1 VLIKYLMEEYEAK
14 VQLMI
19 LHRPLVL
26 RAFAT
31 KNSQVLEV
39 KLLVEAAIYLVV
51 ELTQM
56 EDSVE
61 QTVNSTYP
69 TY

>member
-1 VLIKYLMEEYEAK
+1 MEQYEVK
-14 VQLMI
+14 VQLLI
-19 LHRPLVL
+19 LHIPLVL
-26 RAFAT
+26 KGFVT

-39 KLLVEAAIYLVV
+39 KLLVEEAIYLMV
-51 ELTQM
+51 ELRQK
-56 EDSVE
+56 EDLVE

>member
-1 VLIKYLMEEYEAK
+1 MEQYEVKVLL
-14 VQLMI
+14 LI
-19 LHRPLVL
+19 LHIPLVL
-26 RAFAT
+26 KGFAT

-51 ELTQM
+51 ELRQK
-56 EDSVE
+56 EDLVE

-69 TY
+69 AY